1 MPVEI
6 SLDATVDLTFLL
18 SSNVPEGSAL
28 VVMSMLMPE
37 VGILELKT
45 TLNEYIPDKAV
56 AVVVPGSG
64 SRENE
69 IFSSTSTT
77 GGGGVGG
84 VGVGVDFLVHD
95 MVKQTVIISKKVK
108 DRLNMF

>member
-1 MPVEI
+1 MEI
-6 SLDATVDLTFLL
+6 SFDATVDLTFLL

-28 VVMSMLMPE
+28 VVISILIP
-37 VGILELKT
+37 VDGIFELSI
-45 TLNEYIPDKAV
+45 TLNEYMPDKAV

-64 SRENE
+64 SKEKE

-84 VGVGVDFLVHD
+84 VGVGVVFLVHD
-95 MVKQTVIISKKVK
+95 MVIQTVTMSKKVK
-108 DRLNMF
+108 DLLNML

>member
-6 SLDATVDLTFLL
+6 SLDATVDFTFLL

-28 VVMSMLMPE
+28 VVMSILIPV
-37 VGILELKT
+37 VGILELKI
-45 TLNEYIPDKAV
+45 TLKEYIPERAV

-84 VGVGVDFLVHD
+84 VGVGVDFFVHD
-95 MVKQTVIISKKVK
+95 MVKQTVIIIKKLK
-108 DRLNMF
+108 DRFNML